1 MPETSRP
8 TRRIQR
14 GMSSALPDRHTVS
27 RERAANRLRA
37 GTNLHADLY
46 KRQPA
51 EVEVGGFLDAG

>member
-1 MPETSRP
+1 
-8 TRRIQR
+8 
-14 GMSSALPDRHTVS
+14 MSSALPDRHTVS

-51 EVEVGGFLDAG
+51 EVEVGGFMDAR